1 MYIMANKGIMVF
13 RACVESSGPY
23 NLNDLPEEDHY
34 VAPRINY
41 MGEYWIP
48 INMPRD
54 TNSEYM

>member
-41 MGEYWIP
+41 MGEY
-48 INMPRD
+48 
-54 TNSEYM
+54 